1 MDAATMKG
9 RRIMQHKPHAI
20 RLLLVILVLLLTT
33 PAWAVPLTGFLEGTA
48 DNGWQGAFAVQ
59 LMDGTV
65 MTGVDQMTLLGSVSS
80 LPLTTVGCTVS
91 PSCVAVNN
99 LTTSTV
105 FTMSGVIL
113 NLAGTATVESLGTVS
128 WGAQPFWVLPG
139 DPSPTAAVLADV
151 NGTLGGTTLTSP
163 PSAFAFNGTL
173 TSTFISVAGGQALSS
188 LRLDFTDGIP
198 PPTSRTLLQG
208 PVFIDNG
215 VPVALGTPLTTAPVS
230 VPEPSSVLLLSLS
243 IAGLIGWQWK
253 WKGIALS

>member
-1 MDAATMKG
+1 MKG
-9 RRIMQHKPHAI
+9 RRIRAHKPHAI

-33 PAWAVPLTGFLEGTA
+33 PAWAVPVTGFLEGSA
-48 DNGWQGAFAVQ
+48 DTGWQGAYAVQ

-65 MTGVDQMTLLGSVSS
+65 MTGVDQMTLLGSFSS

-113 NLAGTATVESLGTVS
+113 NLAGTATVGSLGTVS
-128 WGAQPFWVLPG
+128 WAAQPFWVLPG

-151 NGTLGGTTLTSP
+151 HGTLGGTTLTSP
-163 PSAFAFNGTL
+163 SSAFAFNGTL

-198 PPTSRTLLQG
+198 PPTSRTLLQR

-215 VPVALGTPLTTAPVS
+215 VPVALGTPLA
-230 VPEPSSVLLLSLS
+230 VPLSSTVLPMSLGM
-243 IAGLIGWQWK
+243 AGLLWWHWYRQGT
-253 WKGIALS
+253 ARNA